1 MTAIARQ
8 SAKPSAEF
16 AYIMPPLQPIVMPFI
31 LAFLYAAC
39 VYLLAR
45 DPLMDWTS
53 VASLKSKGFICAVT
67 LIAPVM
73 LLGKMAYNRWHGI
86 DQSVSDIVHWFVQ
99 TRMRPGWG
107 LPFFTP
113 LLTAVLIST
122 AYNVFKQR
130 MLPATGYGYDGV
142 LAAIDRSVFGTDPW
156 RLTHALLPSAEA
168 TRIIDLAYH
177 PFFFPMTMGIAICT
191 FLPLDSRHRLRHTL
205 AFAMLTIV
213 PTSLV
218 AEMWPAVGPCFEAFY
233 HHNPQFVEMTKT
245 LATQQ
250 AELVAQG
257 HPGLSSVAAQAKLQ
271 SLFGSPTIADG
282 GGIAALPSMHNALS
296 TLFLCFLLGFSRRWL
311 WLALPY
317 AALILFGSV
326 HLGWH
331 YAIDGVVGIVL
342 AFLMWRIAGPIA
354 DAGLARQPMRRA
366 IRNGRATM
374 ALVTNAPMRGE
385 RRL

>member
-1 MTAIARQ
+1 MKAAAGQRAR
-8 SAKPSAEF
+8 SSSDDIG
-16 AYIMPPLQPIVMPFI
+16 YIVPPLQPIVMPFV

-45 DPLMDWTS
+45 NPLIEWTS
-53 VASLKSKGFICAVT
+53 VAQLKSKGFICAVT

-73 LLGKMAYNRWHGI
+73 LLGKMAYNRWYGI

-113 LLTAVLIST
+113 LLTAVLVGT

-130 MLPATGYGYDGV
+130 MLPSTGYGYDGM
-142 LAAIDRSVFGTDPW
+142 LAGMDRSVFGTDPW

-168 TRIIDLAYH
+168 TRIIDLLYH
-177 PFFFPMTMGIAICT
+177 PFFFPMTLGIAICT
-191 FLPLDSRHRLRHTL
+191 FLPLDSRHRLRHTM

-213 PTSLV
+213 PTTLVASLV
-218 AEMWPAVGPCFEAFY
+218 PAVGPCFEAFY
-233 HHNPQFVEMTKT
+233 HHNQQFVELTDR
-245 LATQQ
+245 LAAQQ
-250 AELVAQG
+250 ATLMANG
-257 HPGLSSVAAQAKLQ
+257 YHGLESLGAQAKLQ
-271 SLFGSPTIADG
+271 SLLGAPSIADG

-317 AALILFGSV
+317 AAVILFGSV

-354 DAGLARQPMRRA
+354 DAGLAEQPMRRA
-366 IRNGRATM
+366 IRNGRATIGWV
-374 ALVTNAPMRGE
+374 ARPIS
-385 RRL
+385 